1 MVILSLDSA
10 IPQHVLDEI
19 RSATEA
25 TFIKALHMQ
34 IGKCTR
40 SCGCGV

>member
-10 IPQHVLDEI
+10 IPQPVVDEI
-19 RSATEA
+19 KAATEA

-34 IGKCTR
+34 IGKCSR